1 MAIYDPLNEFY
12 KSVSGAVKENEEI
25 RFRVKGNFDSVL
37 LLTKKDGESDFY
49 RTVMDKRDGFFEVT
63 KSFVRGL
70 YFYRFEADG
79 VSIGLSEKTY
89 SADFGED
96 KTDFQLTAYAENF
109 TVPET
114 IAGGIMYQIFPDRF
128 NRFTALK
135 SVEQGKKYHAD
146 WSEIPEYLPD
156 ENGKVLNN
164 DFFGG
169 DFKGIIGKLDY
180 LVSLGVTV
188 IYLNPIFKAYSNHR
202 YDTGDYLTVDPLLG
216 TEEDFD
222 ELIKRC
228 KENGISIILDGVFNH
243 TGADSI
249 YFNKYG
255 NFDSLGAYQSKNSPY
270 FNWFSF
276 INYPEE
282 YESWWG
288 IDTLPAV
295 NESSA
300 GYIDFITGIGG
311 VIDKYTRK
319 GIGGWRL
326 DVVDELPD
334 PFVKKIRT
342 AVKHADP
349 SAIIIGEVWEDAS
362 NKISYSE
369 RREYFQG
376 EELDSVMNYPLKN
389 AIIDFAK
396 NGNEKTLSYVI
407 KSEIDHYPAQVL
419 NSLMNILST
428 HDTVRLI
435 SSFDERDLTG
445 KSKSELADLSLCG
458 DDYDKARVKLKI
470 AALLQYTLPGVP
482 CLYYGDEAGMQGY
495 FDPMNRRTFVSELA
509 DKEITEW
516 YKKLG
521 VLRKSFS
528 VFNGGSF
535 TEIFAES
542 GAYVFTRKSE
552 TEEILVAV
560 NMSSEE
566 LRLDFNGNLTDPMSG
581 RVYENGKKLGKGEAV
596 VLINALV

>member
-1 MAIYDPLNEFY
+1 M
-12 KSVSGAVKENEEI
+12 
-25 RFRVKGNFDSVL
+25 
-37 LLTKKDGESDFY
+37 
-49 RTVMDKRDGFFEVT
+49 
-63 KSFVRGL
+63 
-70 YFYRFEADG
+70 
-79 VSIGLSEKTY
+79 
-89 SADFGED
+89 
-96 KTDFQLTAYAENF
+96 
-109 TVPET
+109 
-114 IAGGIMYQIFPDRF
+114 
-128 NRFTALK
+128 
-135 SVEQGKKYHAD
+135 
-146 WSEIPEYLPD
+146 
-156 ENGKVLNN
+156 
-164 DFFGG
+164 
-169 DFKGIIGKLDY
+169 
-180 LVSLGVTV
+180 

-342 AVKHADP
+342 AVKRADP

-389 AIIDFAK
+389 AIIDFVK

>member
-89 SADFGED
+89 STDFGED

-135 SVEQGKKYHAD
+135 SVEQDKKYHAD

-169 DFKGIIGKLDY
+169 DFKGIIDKLDY

-270 FNWFSF
+270 FDWFSF

-342 AVKHADP
+342 AVKRADP

-362 NKISYSE
+362 NKISYSK

-389 AIIDFAK
+389 AIIDFVK

-560 NMSSEE
+560 NVSSEE

>member
-12 KSVSGAVKENEEI
+12 KSVSGAVKKNEKI
-25 RFRVKGNFDSVL
+25 RFRVKGNFGSVL
-37 LLTKKDGESDFY
+37 LLTKKDGESDYF
-49 RTVMDKRDGFFEVT
+49 RTVMEKRKDFFETT
-63 KSFVRGL
+63 KSFDTGL

-79 VSIGLSEKTY
+79 VSLGLSEETY
-89 SADFGED
+89 TADFGED
-96 KTDFQLTAYAENF
+96 KADFQLTAYAKDF
-109 TVPET
+109 TVPNT

-128 NRFTALK
+128 NRSTALK
-135 SVEQGKKYHAD
+135 AVEKGKKYHAD
-146 WSEIPEYLPD
+146 WSETPEFLPD
-156 ENGKVLNN
+156 ANGKVLNN

-169 DFKGIIGKLDY
+169 DFKGITDKLDY
-180 LVSLGVTV
+180 LVSLGVTA
-188 IYLNPIFKAYSNHR
+188 IYLNPVFKAYSNHR
-202 YDTGDYLTVDPLLG
+202 YDTGDYFTVDSLLG

-222 ELIKRC
+222 DLLKKC
-228 KENGISIILDGVFNH
+228 GDNGISVILDGVFNH

-255 NFDSLGAYQSKNSPY
+255 NYDSVGAYQSKNSPY
-270 FNWFSF
+270 YEWFSF

-300 GYIDFITGIGG
+300 GYTDFITGING
-311 VIDKYTRK
+311 VIDNYTRK

-342 AVKHADP
+342 AVKRANP

-362 NKISYSE
+362 NKISYSK

-389 AIIDFAK
+389 AILDFVK
-396 NGNEKTLSYVI
+396 NGNEKSLSYVI

-419 NSLMNILST
+419 NSLMNVLST

-435 SSFDERDLTG
+435 SAFDERDFTG
-445 KSKSELADLSLCG
+445 KSKAELAGISLSG
-458 DDYDKARVKLKI
+458 DDYVKARDKLKI
-470 AALLQYTLPGVP
+470 AALLQYALPGVP

-495 FDPMNRRTFVSELA
+495 FDPMNRKTFIPEHA
-509 DKEITEW
+509 DMDITEW

-521 VLRKSFS
+521 ELRKSFS

-560 NMSSEE
+560 NMSNEE
-566 LRLDFNGNLTDPMSG
+566 LRLEFNGSLTDPMSG
-581 RVYENGKKLGKGEAV
+581 MIYESGKKLGKGEAV
-596 VLINALV
+596 VLVNAQV